1 MFLEW
6 WFVSSVFKP
15 GFVIYFSYGIKNS
28 AEAMLAS
35 NGTEDDNSFDAGK
48 PVSEINRPPTPEKEA
63 FLHHQVNVNDGE
75 DDSDSWGC
83 Y

>member
-1 MFLEW
+1 
-6 WFVSSVFKP
+6 
-15 GFVIYFSYGIKNS
+15 
-28 AEAMLAS
+28 MLAS

-75 DDSDSWGC
+75 DDSDS
-83 Y
+83 